1 MTILDR
7 LLDELHSVKAPI
19 KSSDLATRIGVS
31 QSALDGM
38 IEVLVGKG
46 KLVGSPDLADDD
58 LIACSG
64 TACGVLCVGLDQCPF
79 IVDVPEMFSLVIESP
94 PLSRSSTSP
103 PVS

>member
-7 LLDELHSVKAPI
+7 LLDELHSVKGPI
-19 KSSDLATRIGVS
+19 KSSDLANRIGVS

-46 KLVGSPDLADDD
+46 KLVGSPDMADDD

-79 IVDVPEMFSLVIESP
+79 IVDVPEMFSLVIETTG
-94 PLSRSSTSP
+94 SST
-103 PVS
+103 